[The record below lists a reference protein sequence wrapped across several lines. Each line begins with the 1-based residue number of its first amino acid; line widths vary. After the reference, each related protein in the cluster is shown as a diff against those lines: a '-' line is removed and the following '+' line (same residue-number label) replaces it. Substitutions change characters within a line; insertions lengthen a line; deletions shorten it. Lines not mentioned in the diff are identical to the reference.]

1 LVVTSR
7 NWTAYDVF
15 LLRFQEDNGEVLKLR
30 EKEKGDWKKLT
41 LAEKKVLYRASFCQ
55 TIAEVLYLF
64 VNYVFKNK
72 CSFLRKDKTGNYSP
86 IVALCSEANVWWKF
100 FICTLLIMVFYNI
113 IYFKM
118 TSQYYIVFKSV
129 VWKKGDES
137 FRINAVLGLGVC
149 RIEPR
154 FSPESCVLPCAPLHI
169 HLVH

>member
-1 LVVTSR
+1 
-7 NWTAYDVF
+7 
-15 LLRFQEDNGEVLKLR
+15 LLRHEIEQRTMFFSLGF
-30 EKEKGDWKKLT
+30 KKT
-41 LAEKKVLYRASFCQ
+41 TPRFWSSARRRRATGRSWPWPRKRFC
-55 TIAEVLYLF
+55 TEHLSVRPSPRYYIYLLIMSS
-64 VNYVFKNK
+64 KIK
-72 CSFLRKDKTGNYSP
+72 CAFLRKDKTGNYSP

-100 FICTLLIMVFYNI
+100 FIWTLLIMVFYNI

-129 VWKKGDES
+129 VWKKGDKS
-137 FRINAVLGLGVC
+137 FQINAVLGLGVC